1 MAHPAS
7 VDSIPSSANQEDHVS
22 MGTIAARKAG
32 EILKNARKVIAMEI
46 LSACQGI
53 DLKKVNKVLGIGTE
67 KAYTVV
73 RESVSYYDKDR
84 VMNLDIN
91 AVEELIERNSIV
103 ENVEKVIGELKI

>member
-1 MAHPAS
+1 M
-7 VDSIPSSANQEDHVS
+7 
-22 MGTIAARKAG
+22 
-32 EILKNARKVIAMEI
+32 
-46 LSACQGI
+46 
-53 DLKKVNKVLGIGTE
+53 
-67 KAYTVV
+67 